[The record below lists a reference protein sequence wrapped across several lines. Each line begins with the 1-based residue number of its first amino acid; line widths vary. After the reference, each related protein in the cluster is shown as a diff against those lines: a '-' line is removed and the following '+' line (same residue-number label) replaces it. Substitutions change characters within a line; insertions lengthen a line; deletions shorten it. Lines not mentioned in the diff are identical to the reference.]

1 MRVFCSA
8 FTRPCSRYNHTKVG
22 ATNSV
27 NLLFPFERLLLRTNL
42 SHKSKAASS
51 VYRQDQPLNC
61 RKSPNIVYIH
71 IYICVYHFFQGS
83 PLCPF
88 ERYASFSPDTI
99 HVSLADI
106 GLRVVLLRYCIL
118 YTISSTSYCDAGAF
132 VDSEVHHMN
141 HPVKP
146 TR

>member
-1 MRVFCSA
+1 MFTIVPTQPTIHAGVCSA

-71 IYICVYHFFQGS
+71 IYIYVCIISFKVPLFARSKGMRLSLRIRFTCLWRILACVWCCYVIV
-83 PLCPF
+83 
-88 ERYASFSPDTI
+88 Y
-99 HVSLADI
+99 
-106 GLRVVLLRYCIL
+106 YIL
-118 YTISSTSYCDAGAF
+118 YLLQATATQELS
-132 VDSEVHHMN
+132 
-141 HPVKP
+141 
-146 TR
+146 